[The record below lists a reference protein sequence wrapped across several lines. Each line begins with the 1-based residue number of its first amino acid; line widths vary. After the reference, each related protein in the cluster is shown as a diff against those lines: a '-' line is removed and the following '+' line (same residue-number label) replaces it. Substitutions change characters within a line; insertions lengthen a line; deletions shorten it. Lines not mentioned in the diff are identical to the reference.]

1 MVGGD
6 AGAVNSRVQ
15 LALTTDSKSCLGVL
29 VIDDRQT
36 VLDSRT
42 KLCEELG
49 SGYGHFFFERAID
62 TYGPVAGDGT
72 L

>member
-1 MVGGD
+1 M
-6 AGAVNSRVQ
+6 VNS
-15 LALTTDSKSCLGVL
+15 DSVSEAAWSNLMEL
-29 VIDDRQT
+29 VVGAHTQ
-36 VLDSRT
+36 
-42 KLCEELG
+42 LCEELG